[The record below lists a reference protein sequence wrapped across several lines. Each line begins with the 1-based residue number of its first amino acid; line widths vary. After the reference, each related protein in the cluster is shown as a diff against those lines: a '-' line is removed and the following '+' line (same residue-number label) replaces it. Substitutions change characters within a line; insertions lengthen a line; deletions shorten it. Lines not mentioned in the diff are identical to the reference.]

1 MHPPSS
7 ATQPVGQLPLGSHWQ
22 VAAQVELVGQVT
34 PAQQGGSHWSVGQT
48 SGGGHH
54 WLGQVAG

>member
-1 MHPPSS
+1 
-7 ATQPVGQLPLGSHWQ
+7 LPLGSHWQ